1 MMSRNQKGEERMKS
15 IIEFNLDEERAEFD
29 FAVNGSKYHSVIWD
43 LDNHL
48 RGLTKYPPDN
58 QSEDTYNAL
67 QETRDKLHQL
77 LNEYNLEV

>member
-1 MMSRNQKGEERMKS
+1 MSNTTTKHTEMKA

-48 RGLTKYPPDN
+48 RGLTKYPPDS

-67 QETRDKLHQL
+67 QETRDKLNEL
-77 LNEYNLEV
+77 LRDYNLEL